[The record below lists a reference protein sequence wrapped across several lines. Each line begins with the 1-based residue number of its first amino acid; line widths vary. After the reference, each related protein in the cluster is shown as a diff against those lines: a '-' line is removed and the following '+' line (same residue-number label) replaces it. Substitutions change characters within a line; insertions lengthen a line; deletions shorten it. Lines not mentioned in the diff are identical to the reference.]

1 MTQSSNLAHLDDRA
15 LIRVVG
21 PDWRSFLQGLITQ
34 DVETIATGE
43 VRYGAMLTPQG
54 KLLYD
59 MFLWADDDGVTLDVQ
74 ADTREAMIKR
84 LSMYRL
90 RAKATLAPLDGG
102 VYALWGAAPLNMA
115 AEWRSDPREA
125 GLGWRAIGSAPTV
138 TAEFGGAGAYNTH
151 RLLRGVGDLA
161 RDGLIDKVYAVEA
174 NFDLLNGV
182 DFKKGCFVG
191 QEITSRMKRRGTV
204 KTRLIP
210 VRFKGAAPSPGAE
223 VLAGSLRAG
232 EIRSGD
238 DGQALALLRLDRAQG
253 EALTVDSRPIALAA
267 PAWLSTTLAEIV
279 SVGA

>member
-1 MTQSSNLAHLDDRA
+1 MTHSAKSAHLDDRA
-15 LIRVVG
+15 LVRVAG

-34 DVETIATGE
+34 DVETFAPGE

-59 MFLWADDDGVTLDVQ
+59 MVLWADEEGVTLDVA

-90 RAKATLAPLDGG
+90 RAKATIEPQDGG
-102 VYALWGAAPLNMA
+102 VYALWSTSPMAAPTG
-115 AEWRSDPREA
+115 WRADPRDA
-125 GLGWRAIGSAPTV
+125 GLGWRALGAQPVSD
-138 TAEFGGAGAYNTH
+138 AEPADLQAYDAH
-151 RLLRGVGDLA
+151 RLSRGVGDLA

-174 NFDLLNGV
+174 NLDLLNGV

-210 VRFKGAAPSPGAE
+210 IRFDGPAPAAGAE
-223 VLAGSLRAG
+223 VLTGALRAG
-232 EIRSGD
+232 EVRSGGV
-238 DGQALALLRLDRAQG
+238 GQALALLRLDRAHG
-253 EALTVDSRPIALAA
+253 GALTVDGRAISLSA
-267 PAWLSTTLAEIV
+267 PPWLTPTLSEIV